1 MAKITKE
8 AVEALKPGE
17 IISDTN
23 PTGFVA
29 RCQPSGKVSY
39 FFRYRDKRTGKK
51 HWYGLGVHGD
61 ITPKRARELAALK
74 AGEVAGG
81 ANPLAM
87 DREERVKAQIDAMA
101 DKNTV
106 NAVLDQFM
114 DLHGKKLRSWKQLEH
129 AFDSY
134 VRPKIGDKSIY
145 ASAPNGLRRS
155 DVAEMLDGVEKT
167 AGPVMADRT
176 LAHVRSA
183 FNWQE
188 ARDDAFTSPIAKRM
202 ARTKPKER
210 ARKWTLTDEE
220 IRDVWKALK
229 TADVP
234 SCYPRLVKSLL
245 LNMARR
251 NECAQM
257 PSIELDGD
265 VWTIP
270 AARYKTKLDHVVPMS
285 AQAQALIGDKPEGF
299 KGNSWFVF
307 STDGGNRPFSGFSK
321 AKRELDAEI
330 AKIRKAE
337 GRKQI
342 AKKDGW
348 TLHDLR
354 RTGRTLM
361 SRAGV
366 PEDHAERAYG
376 HVIAGVRGTYDRHEY
391 LEEKRAAFAKLA
403 ALVDVILAPQTG
415 NVMRLEEK
423 RA

>member
-1 MAKITKE
+1 MQARAKITKE
-8 AVEALKPGE
+8 AVEALKPGQ

-39 FFRYRDKRTGKK
+39 FYRYRDKRTGRK

-61 ITPKRARELAALK
+61 ITPKRARELAAQK
-74 AGEVAGG
+74 AGDVAGG
-81 ANPLAM
+81 VNPLASERE
-87 DREERVKAQIDAMA
+87 DRAKAQIEAKA
-101 DKNTV
+101 EQNTV

-114 DLHGKKLRSWKQLEH
+114 ELHAKKLRSWKQIEH

-134 VRPKIGDKSIY
+134 VRPAIGSKSIY
-145 ASAPNGLRRS
+145 GSVLNGLRRS
-155 DVAEMLDGVEKT
+155 DVAAMLDGVEKS

-210 ARKWTLTDEE
+210 ARKRILTDEE
-220 IRDVWKALK
+220 IRDLWKALE

-234 SCYPRLVKSLL
+234 ECYTRFVKSLL

-251 NECAQM
+251 NECARM
-257 PSIELDGD
+257 PSMELQDG

-270 AARYKTKLDHVVPMS
+270 GARYKTKLDHVLPMS
-285 AQAQALIGDKPEGF
+285 PAALALIGSKPDGF
-299 KGNSWFVF
+299 KGNTWYVF
-307 STDGGNRPFSGFSK
+307 STDGGHRPFSGFSK
-321 AKRELDAEI
+321 AKRALDTEI
-330 AKIRKAE
+330 NKIRKAS
-337 GRKQI
+337 GRKPI
-342 AKKDGW
+342 AAKDGW

-361 SRAGV
+361 ARAGV

-376 HVIAGVRGTYDRHEY
+376 HVIAGVRGTYDRHAY
-391 LEEKRAAFAKLA
+391 LEEKREAFSKLA
-403 ALVDVILAPQTG
+403 VQVETILSEGAS
-415 NVMRLEEK
+415 K
-423 RA
+423 